1 MLIGRAADELPFPP
15 FQELPLALVALL
27 EECIPKAEQ
36 AEEFG
41 VERPHITADLDTEP
55 STSRYVRSN
64 AELASWPRW

>member
-1 MLIGRAADELPFPP
+1 MHTEGRAG
-15 FQELPLALVALL
+15 
-27 EECIPKAEQ
+27 
-36 AEEFG
+36 EEFG